1 MPNITIKVSD
11 TPDSKILLAD
21 AIDREK
27 KAVLYGLL
35 KTEKNV
41 KRLLKAL
48 NVRAS
53 EIEKAARTEENEL
66 EFIELE
72 GELGILARLKDKK
85 KKLDSMV
92 ICD

>member
-1 MPNITIKVSD
+1 MPNITIKVSN
-11 TPDSKILLAD
+11 TPDSKALLAD
-21 AIDREK
+21 AIELEK
-27 KAVLYGLL
+27 KAILHGLI

-53 EIEKAARTEENEL
+53 EIEKAERTEENEL

-85 KKLDSMV
+85 EKLDSMV

>member
-11 TPDSKILLAD
+11 APDSKALLAD
-21 AIDREK
+21 AIEREK
-27 KAVLYGLL
+27 KAILYGLI

-48 NVRAS
+48 NVKVS
-53 EIEKAARTEENEL
+53 EIEKAERTEENEL

-72 GELGILARLKDKK
+72 GELGILTRLKDKK
-85 KKLDSMV
+85 AKLDSMV